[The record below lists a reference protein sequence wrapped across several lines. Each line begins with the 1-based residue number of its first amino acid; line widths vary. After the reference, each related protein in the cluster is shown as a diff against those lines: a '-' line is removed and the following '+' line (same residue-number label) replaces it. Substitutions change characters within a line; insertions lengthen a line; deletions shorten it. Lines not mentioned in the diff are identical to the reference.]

1 MLGIAS
7 MPFLSFSK
15 ALNEYELYDVVI
27 IGAGLSGL
35 NAARLLAKAGKNILV
50 LEAQERVGGRTWSQ
64 QIDQNNFMDLGGQW
78 IGDGH
83 EQMYKLVS
91 EAGLRTF
98 PSFNEGKNILRLDGT
113 NDEYKGDT
121 PPLGIFAL
129 LATQKA
135 LNRIDNATSKIS
147 LEKPWLSDNAN
158 ELDNQSVGSFI
169 DETITNSKARKLIK
183 RLLEGELCKS
193 VEDISMLQALSAAR
207 SIGSSFKETGQG
219 AIRDRIRGGAQGV
232 CNFLYSQ
239 IKDSVK
245 LNSPVSFVNQME
257 NHILIG
263 NDSFTVKT
271 KKVIITAPLPIVKR
285 IKFTPELPIE
295 KQILINS
302 MEMGTV
308 VKIHVVYATPFW
320 RDNGL
325 SGASVCLDELVELS
339 VDNSVQDSEKGIIT
353 SLIHADRA
361 KDLLKLS
368 EQERKEVILKAYA
381 NLFGEKAL
389 KPILYNDY
397 SFTNNPWIGGAYSGH
412 FKNGDFSK
420 YGEYLAKP
428 SGNIHWAGTETSKLF
443 KGFMEG
449 AVLSGERVAKEILK

>member
-1 MLGIAS
+1 MERKDFIKTTLLGIAS

-15 ALNEYELYDVVI
+15 ALNEYVLYDVVI

-64 QIDQNNFMDLGGQW
+64 QIDQNSFMDLGGQW

-183 RLLEGELCKS
+183 RLLE
-193 VEDISMLQALSAAR
+193 
-207 SIGSSFKETGQG
+207 
-219 AIRDRIRGGAQGV
+219 
-232 CNFLYSQ
+232 
-239 IKDSVK
+239 
-245 LNSPVSFVNQME
+245 
-257 NHILIG
+257 
-263 NDSFTVKT
+263 
-271 KKVIITAPLPIVKR
+271 
-285 IKFTPELPIE
+285 
-295 KQILINS
+295 
-302 MEMGTV
+302 
-308 VKIHVVYATPFW
+308 
-320 RDNGL
+320 
-325 SGASVCLDELVELS
+325 
-339 VDNSVQDSEKGIIT
+339 
-353 SLIHADRA
+353 
-361 KDLLKLS
+361 
-368 EQERKEVILKAYA
+368 
-381 NLFGEKAL
+381 
-389 KPILYNDY
+389 
-397 SFTNNPWIGGAYSGH
+397 
-412 FKNGDFSK
+412 
-420 YGEYLAKP
+420 
-428 SGNIHWAGTETSKLF
+428 
-443 KGFMEG
+443 
-449 AVLSGERVAKEILK
+449 